1 MDNLDGLAA
10 HLLIATPAMEDP
22 RFARAVIYL
31 CAHTPDGAMG
41 LIINKPAP
49 DVEFTDLLEQLGV
62 EHGPGAEAIRVR
74 FGGPVELGR
83 GFVLHSTDYPD
94 TGATMHIDDDT
105 AMSATTE
112 ILESI
117 ASGTGPSQTLFALGY
132 AGWGPGQ
139 LDEEIAQNA
148 WLVTEAQRDIVFDG
162 NDSSKWTRA
171 LATLG
176 IDPLVLSPVQGRA

>member
-1 MDNLDGLAA
+1 MDRTDGLAA
-10 HLLIATPAMEDP
+10 HLLIATPAMADP

-31 CAHTPDGAMG
+31 CAHTPEGAMG

-49 DVEFTDLLEQLGV
+49 DVDFSDLLDQLGI
-62 EHGPGAEAIRVR
+62 EHGQDAAAIRVR

-83 GFVLHSTDYPD
+83 GFVLHSTDYPG
-94 TGATMHIDDDT
+94 THGTMRIDDDT

-112 ILESI
+112 ILESM
-117 ASGTGPSQTLFALGY
+117 AGGRGPEHSLFALGY

-148 WLVTEAQRDIVFDG
+148 WLVATPQREIVFDG
-162 NDSSKWTRA
+162 NDDSKWTRA

-176 IDPLVLSPVQGRA
+176 IDPLLLSPVQGRA